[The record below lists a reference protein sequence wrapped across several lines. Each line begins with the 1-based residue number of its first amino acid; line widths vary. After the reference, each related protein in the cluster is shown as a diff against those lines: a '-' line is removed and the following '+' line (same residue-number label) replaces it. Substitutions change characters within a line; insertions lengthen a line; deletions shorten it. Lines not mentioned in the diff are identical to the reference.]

1 MASGFVDAVMGG
13 IEQLRLLLQNV
24 PGFHT
29 VTATPFLFRPFIM
42 LIALGIA
49 AGLVGVI
56 VNLRS
61 LEFNAEAMVHSVF
74 PGIVGGALYGG
85 IENIVPGAA
94 IVAILAAIALTWINR
109 STRINEA
116 GTAVVLTSFF
126 GLGVVMSLHKGDMS
140 GQLEALM
147 FGRLL
152 EVSDTR
158 MVQSLLVC
166 LIALLVIAVT
176 WRAQVFRA
184 FDRDGA
190 QASGMNGAAVDF
202 LANAAI
208 AAVVVA
214 SASAVGVLLVIGY
227 LVVPGAAAR
236 LVGRKISAMV
246 IIAIVVGVAG
256 GYVGVQFMM
265 TDLSRPVSPQAAVTL
280 ALVAIYLLLIPV
292 AAILEKRG
300 WARG

>member
-1 MASGFVDAVMGG
+1 M
-13 IEQLRLLLQNV
+13 
-24 PGFHT
+24 
-29 VTATPFLFRPFIM
+29 
-42 LIALGIA
+42 
-49 AGLVGVI
+49 
-56 VNLRS
+56 
-61 LEFNAEAMVHSVF
+61 
-74 PGIVGGALYGG
+74 
-85 IENIVPGAA
+85 
-94 IVAILAAIALTWINR
+94 
-109 STRINEA
+109 
-116 GTAVVLTSFF
+116 VLTSLF

-166 LIALLVIAVT
+166 LIALLAIAVT